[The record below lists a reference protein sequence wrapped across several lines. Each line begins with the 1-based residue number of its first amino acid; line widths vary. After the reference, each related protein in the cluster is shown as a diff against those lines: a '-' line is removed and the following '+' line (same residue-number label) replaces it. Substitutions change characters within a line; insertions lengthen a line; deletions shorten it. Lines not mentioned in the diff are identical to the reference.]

1 MFNYHLVNYPN
12 YLLQDNNKPTEQNL
26 PLSTWYEIYNN
37 SKPETSTNQFKP
49 STSTEHLASITLSS
63 STRTNPPTQST
74 TKSTTLTDK
83 TATTTLTPQDND
95 HNNFSSLGKIDFS
108 VIVEE
113 EEAVEIDP
121 LKVDVIDESEN
132 EIEDDKFR

>member
-1 MFNYHLVNYPN
+1 MFYYHLVTYQNYSF
-12 YLLQDNNKPTEQNL
+12 QDKNKPTEQNL

-83 TATTTLTPQDND
+83 TATTTLAPEENDN
-95 HNNFSSLGKIDFS
+95 NNFSSLGKIDFS
-108 VIVEE
+108 VIVDK
-113 EEAVEIDP
+113 EEAIEIDP
-121 LKVDVIDESEN
+121 LKADVIDESEN